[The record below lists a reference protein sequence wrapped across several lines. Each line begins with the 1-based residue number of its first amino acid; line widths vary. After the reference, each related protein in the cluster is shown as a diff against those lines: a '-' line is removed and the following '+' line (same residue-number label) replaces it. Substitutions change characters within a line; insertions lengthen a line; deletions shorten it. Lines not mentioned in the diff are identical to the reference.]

1 MSSLDEFFTFF
12 QIPTDLEGWTI
23 QVGLFFMFSVI
34 GWCVESLYISWMNK
48 KWTNRGFLHAPI
60 CPIYGFAEFI
70 GFRLLLL
77 LPHNY
82 IVIFVV
88 GTVFAT
94 GVELL
99 VAQFMIYK
107 FGAVWWD
114 YTNRPFNYKG
124 ILCLESTLAWGVYA
138 VIEVWFLHD
147 GLAWL
152 SAQIPYILR
161 IILFSLLGAYCIIDL
176 IFVSIKAKKEGIQ
189 AEANNMLI
197 VERKPKES
205 KKAKKGEE

>member
-1 MSSLDEFFTFF
+1 M
-12 QIPTDLEGWTI
+12 
-23 QVGLFFMFSVI
+23 
-34 GWCVESLYISWMNK
+34 
-48 KWTNRGFLHAPI
+48 
-60 CPIYGFAEFI
+60 
-70 GFRLLLL
+70 
-77 LPHNY
+77 PHNY

-152 SAQIPYILR
+152 TAQIPYILR

-189 AEANNMLI
+189 AEANNMLV